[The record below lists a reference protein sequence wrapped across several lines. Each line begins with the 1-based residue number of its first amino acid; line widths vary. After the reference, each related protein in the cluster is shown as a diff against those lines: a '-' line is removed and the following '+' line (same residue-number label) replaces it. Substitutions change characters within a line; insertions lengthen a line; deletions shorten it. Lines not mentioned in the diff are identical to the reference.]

1 MRPTVREFFDN
12 YLDDLDTLFLNL
24 EAYFHKRLLPRT
36 APDAE
41 ARTLI
46 IFDEVQFCP
55 RAREAIKYLVA
66 DRRFDYIET
75 GSLISI
81 KKNVKDILIP
91 SEERSVTMYPIDL
104 EEFLWACGED
114 RLWEV
119 IWKSFTTHTPLPEAL
134 HRRASDALRHYFIV
148 GGMPQAVERFLET
161 HDFAQTDLIKRDIL
175 NLYRNNIRRY
185 ADNQEIKVV
194 ATFENLPGELSKH
207 EKKFNLASLQDGAV
221 MRSYEDAFFWLSD
234 VAVVNCYYK
243 RHRTF
248 HRTAFE
254 RKPHHAQVLY
264 VRHGTSHQSR
274 LRRVNH

>member
-104 EEFLWACGED
+104 EEFLWVCGED

-175 NLYRNNIRRY
+175 NL
-185 ADNQEIKVV
+185 
-194 ATFENLPGELSKH
+194 
-207 EKKFNLASLQDGAV
+207 
-221 MRSYEDAFFWLSD
+221 
-234 VAVVNCYYK
+234 
-243 RHRTF
+243 
-248 HRTAFE
+248 
-254 RKPHHAQVLY
+254 
-264 VRHGTSHQSR
+264 
-274 LRRVNH
+274 

>member
-66 DRRFDYIET
+66 DRRLDYIET

-134 HRRASDALRHYFIV
+134 HHYFIV

-207 EKKFNLASLQDGAV
+207 EKKFNLVSLQDGAV

-234 VAVVNCYYK
+234 AAVVNCYYK

-274 LRRVNH
+274 LRRGNH